1 MSSSSDERVI
11 AAVIGH
17 PIIHSLS
24 PVIHEAAFHE
34 SGRTGRYLA
43 VDCKTESLRDV
54 LKSLLKQSVVGV
66 SVTMPLKEAVIDHL
80 DAVHVDASLLN
91 AVNCI
96 AVSDGRTIGYNTDG
110 DGCCE
115 ALVEQGGALLEGATA
130 VVLGAGGT
138 ARSVAL
144 ALGRRGARV
153 LVVNRTRESA
163 ERLVGQLN
171 HALAGSPG
179 SLAVAE
185 MAEISNAQVLVNAT
199 SVGMNSNDSPAP
211 RELLHQGLVV
221 LDAVYSPLQTSLLRD
236 AAAVGAVT
244 VDGLWMLI
252 HQARHQQTLWFG
264 ESPNAQVMREA
275 AEQELER
282 RRK

>member
-1 MSSSSDERVI
+1 MSKNLNERVI

-17 PIIHSLS
+17 PISHSLS
-24 PVIHEAAFHE
+24 PVIHEAAFRAA
-34 SGRTGRYLA
+34 GRQGRYIA
-43 VDCKTESLRDV
+43 VDCKTESLHDV
-54 LKSLLKQSVVGV
+54 LASLLRQSVAGV

-80 DAVHVDASLLN
+80 NAVNVDASLLN

-96 AVSDGRTIGYNTDG
+96 AVSEGRTTGYNTDG
-110 DGCCE
+110 DGCCD
-115 ALVEQGGALLEGATA
+115 ALIEQGGASLERTTA

-153 LVVNRTRESA
+153 MIVNRTKESA
-163 ERLVGQLN
+163 DRLVGQLN
-171 HALAGSPG
+171 HALSDSRG
-179 SLAVAE
+179 SLEVAE
-185 MAEISNAQVLVNAT
+185 MKDIVTAQILVNAT
-199 SVGMNSNDSPAP
+199 SVGMNSNESPVP
-211 RELLHQGLVV
+211 RELLHPGLVV
-221 LDAVYSPLQTSLLRD
+221 LDAVYSPMQTSLLRD
-236 AAAVGAVT
+236 AADAGSVT

-252 HQARHQQTLWFG
+252 HQARHQQMLWFG
-264 ESPNAQVMREA
+264 ESPDAQAMRNA